1 MAGCPLRGHC
11 WRMPP
16 QGAEAR
22 PGPALCLGFPD
33 CRGAKSPHASGSA
46 RFSCSSCLRLSC
58 RTTASSQPTV
68 LTPYPLAQQCSP
80 VQLRVRPRYARCM
93 RMAAFPYNRPTAFAP
108 LYWRGM
114 LRHTC
119 TWSGMAWPSTTARPM
134 GSQWS
139 RRLWPMSWRSVPKMA
154 FCRYCGPMTMWYRPY
169 HRTGLWSCHAR
180 LVVSPFCGL
189 GGSTPGETTFL
200 FPNQRRNG
208 RACSSLTAR
217 GGGLPIGVIL
227 FTFHRV

>member
-1 MAGCPLRGHC
+1 MSTACCARAPQRCTSRTYMPFLLMFPEVRPIRKTRNQSTPTRRAGGLRMPPFRGALGWHAPVRGAVVGCPRQRALGWHAPTGGAMAGCPLRGHC

-80 VQLRVRPRYARCM
+80 VQLRVRPRYARWE
-93 RMAAFPYNRPTAFAP
+93 A
-108 LYWRGM
+108 
-114 LRHTC
+114 
-119 TWSGMAWPSTTARPM
+119 
-134 GSQWS
+134 
-139 RRLWPMSWRSVPKMA
+139 
-154 FCRYCGPMTMWYRPY
+154 
-169 HRTGLWSCHAR
+169 
-180 LVVSPFCGL
+180 
-189 GGSTPGETTFL
+189 
-200 FPNQRRNG
+200 
-208 RACSSLTAR
+208 
-217 GGGLPIGVIL
+217 
-227 FTFHRV
+227 